1 MLRVNQVMGKRKSN
15 SCHLL
20 ITFREYTSCQDG
32 SSKSGS
38 WQIPEAISDVWQR
51 RMEDASVKSKRGKKE
66 VEVEKCKVCVGR
78 RQRNR
83 SG

>member
-51 RMEDASVKSKRGKKE
+51 RMEDASVKSKRGEKGSRGRKVQSLWGKEAKK
-66 VEVEKCKVCVGR
+66 
-78 RQRNR
+78 
-83 SG
+83 